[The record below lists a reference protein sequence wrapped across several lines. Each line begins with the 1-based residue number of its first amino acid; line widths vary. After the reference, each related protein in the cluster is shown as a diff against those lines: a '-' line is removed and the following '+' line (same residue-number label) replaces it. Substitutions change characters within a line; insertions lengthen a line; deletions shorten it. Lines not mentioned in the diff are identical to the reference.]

1 MILIYDYKTII
12 VSSIYS
18 VFWFRSQKW
27 KNDPVTVDC
36 VQGHKLNLFEDIEHA
51 QLLATQWQ
59 WTYNNIRPHS
69 AIGGVP
75 PRQLL

>member
-1 MILIYDYKTII
+1 M
-12 VSSIYS
+12 
-18 VFWFRSQKW
+18 
-27 KNDPVTVDC
+27 
-36 VQGHKLNLFEDIEHA
+36 LNGLTENHGCGWLELNIFESIEHA

-59 WTYNNIRPHS
+59 WTYNNERPHS